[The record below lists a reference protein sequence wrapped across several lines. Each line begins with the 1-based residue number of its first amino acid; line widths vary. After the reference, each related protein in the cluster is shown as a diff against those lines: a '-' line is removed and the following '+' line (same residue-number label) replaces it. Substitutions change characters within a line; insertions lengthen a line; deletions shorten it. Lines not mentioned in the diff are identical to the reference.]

1 MHILRQPP
9 FPLSVTYSG
18 LSNSTQYIMEIY
30 DDYGE
35 LVKSYNVTSNGSGV
49 VTKQLDSEFEKFD
62 GTFALYIY
70 TKDNAGNADETVVID
85 NLYIYR
91 PYINPLTLTNNQ
103 QELPSYINWERQARF
118 IIDSITGGFYYEQD
132 VEETLGSGSDIM
144 AIAKR
149 INKINYIYENNILV
163 FNRFDTTASQ
173 NPYCIT
179 PDHTA
184 ITIDVTYE
192 MAKSKYKAVHLPVGA
207 SDSFMLYG
215 DNYDAIGNLTDYTGP
230 SFFPNRYNY
239 TIYGEFGWP
248 VVPQDIKEASSLL
261 INDLKCNK
269 LDHFVKH
276 IQEYQTDQFKIK
288 YNDTLFNGTGNHL
301 VDQLLQQYQTTI
313 QTMRV
318 L

>member
-132 VEETLGSGSDIM
+132 VEETLGSG
-144 AIAKR
+144 
-149 INKINYIYENNILV
+149 
-163 FNRFDTTASQ
+163 
-173 NPYCIT
+173 
-179 PDHTA
+179 
-184 ITIDVTYE
+184 
-192 MAKSKYKAVHLPVGA
+192 
-207 SDSFMLYG
+207 
-215 DNYDAIGNLTDYTGP
+215 
-230 SFFPNRYNY
+230 
-239 TIYGEFGWP
+239 
-248 VVPQDIKEASSLL
+248 
-261 INDLKCNK
+261 
-269 LDHFVKH
+269 
-276 IQEYQTDQFKIK
+276 
-288 YNDTLFNGTGNHL
+288 
-301 VDQLLQQYQTTI
+301 
-313 QTMRV
+313 
-318 L
+318 